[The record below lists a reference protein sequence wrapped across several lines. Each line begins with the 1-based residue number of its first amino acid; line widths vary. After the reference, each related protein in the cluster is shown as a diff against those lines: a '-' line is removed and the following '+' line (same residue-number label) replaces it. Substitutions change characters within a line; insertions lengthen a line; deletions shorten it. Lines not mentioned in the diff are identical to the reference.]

1 MEVEGNDVLPV
12 LGIAT
17 QGIEH
22 RPDIL
27 ADMPG
32 GTFSG
37 GFIGVRVLSESLVTV
52 RIGGVPIVN
61 ASERGGE
68 VFAEFGDVVGFDDD
82 GRDGVVA
89 GMKFSLVVIGWFD
102 EGFVD
107 KSDAFCVRVPLELLI
122 VVILRPK
129 FKDKRT

>member
-1 MEVEGNDVLPV
+1 
-12 LGIAT
+12 
-17 QGIEH
+17 
-22 RPDIL
+22 
-27 ADMPG
+27 MPG

-61 ASERGGE
+61 ASERGCE
-68 VFAEFGDVVGFDDD
+68 VFAEFGNVVGFDDD

-89 GMKFSLVVIGWFD
+89 GMELSIVVVGWFD
-102 EGFVD
+102 ESFVD
-107 KSDAFCVRVPLELLI
+107 KSDAFCVRVLLELLI